1 VSDKKE
7 SLDPRHTEIKG
18 RGSFLQ
24 GQKTRPIY
32 KEIRNQIKKDKMAGI
47 KIRYRC
53 DSIPYSVFFE
63 FRGRF

>member
-47 KIRYRC
+47 
-53 DSIPYSVFFE
+53 
-63 FRGRF
+63 G